1 MALPPIRSEVKVNS
15 GYGPHGNDCN
25 EYSTKSHGHL
35 LPSGRCRPSTKYA
48 TMRDQPLQEGELAQV
63 AGQTNLV
70 KRINGELKRY
80 REGTWFHE
88 DSK

>member
-1 MALPPIRSEVKVNS
+1 
-15 GYGPHGNDCN
+15 
-25 EYSTKSHGHL
+25 
-35 LPSGRCRPSTKYA
+35 
-48 TMRDQPLQEGELAQV
+48 MRDQPLQEGELAQV